1 MIIQSAEHTGFAA
14 CKGTL
19 AVTVS
24 HWPVLGRI
32 EPLCDIDHISR
43 TPSELTI
50 KCWLIVEAHGF
61 QPCENRPKVKA
72 AFSRC
77 GMDNL
82 ADRTFFV
89 TSVTWQRRPLFRSER
104 AATIF
109 IETLFGYRERAIFQL
124 YEFVLMPDH
133 IHLLLAPKPT
143 IALERAMQFIKGG
156 YSHRFMKE
164 TGSRMEIW
172 ERSFTNHR
180 VRDAADYE
188 QHRSYIHLNPV
199 RARLAQRSQDYRYSS
214 AHNGFSL
221 DEAPQRLKP
230 VA

>member
-1 MIIQSAEHTGFAA
+1 
-14 CKGTL
+14 
-19 AVTVS
+19 
-24 HWPVLGRI
+24 
-32 EPLCDIDHISR
+32 
-43 TPSELTI
+43 
-50 KCWLIVEAHGF
+50 
-61 QPCENRPKVKA
+61 
-72 AFSRC
+72 
-77 GMDNL
+77 MDDR

-89 TSVTWQRRPLFRSER
+89 TSVTWDRRPLFRSER
-104 AATIF
+104 AATMF
-109 IETLFGYRERAIFQL
+109 VESLFGYRDRGIFQL

-143 IALERAMQFIKGG
+143 LALERAMQFIKGG

-180 VRDAADYE
+180 IRDAFDYE
-188 QHRSYIHLNPV
+188 KHRSYILLNPV
-199 RARLAQRSQDYRYSS
+199 RAKLVDRQQDYPYSS
-214 AHNGFSL
+214 AHAGFSL